1 MTRRRWL
8 HSLTGMSITDFPPD
22 GIRVSDADRDL
33 ALAELSEHFQTGRL
47 TKEEFDDRSGRALQ
61 ARTGRELG
69 ELFGD
74 LPRSHADMARTV
86 SSPAWGVSRSRTV
99 RLAIACA
106 VACVIIVDALFSSR
120 SGHHVGFDL
129 LPVLVVLFVIRRVR
143 AR

>member
-1 MTRRRWL
+1 
-8 HSLTGMSITDFPPD
+8 MSITDFPPG

-47 TKEEFDDRSGRALQ
+47 TKEEFDDRSGRALR

-74 LPRSHADMARTV
+74 LPRSHADMPRTV
-86 SSPAWGVSRSRTV
+86 RSPAWGVSRRRRTV

-106 VACVIIVDALFSSR
+106 IACVIIVDALFSSR
-120 SGHHVGFDL
+120 SGHHGSFGWLV
-129 LPVLVVLFVIRRVR
+129 PVLVVLFVIRRVR

>member
-1 MTRRRWL
+1 MQTPDRN
-8 HSLTGMSITDFPPD
+8 FPPD

-47 TKEEFDDRSGRALQ
+47 TKEEFDDRSGRALR

-74 LPRSHADMARTV
+74 LPRSHADMPRTV

>member
-1 MTRRRWL
+1 
-8 HSLTGMSITDFPPD
+8 MSITDFPQD
-22 GIRVSDADRDL
+22 SIRVSDADRDL

-74 LPRSHADMARTV
+74 LPRSHADMPRTV

>member
-1 MTRRRWL
+1 
-8 HSLTGMSITDFPPD
+8 MSITDFPQD
-22 GIRVSDADRDL
+22 SIRVSDADRDL

-74 LPRSHADMARTV
+74 LPRSHADMPRTV

-99 RLAIACA
+99 RLAIAFA
-106 VACVIIVDALFSSR
+106 IACVIIVDALFSSR

>member
-8 HSLTGMSITDFPPD
+8 RSLTGMSITDFPQD
-22 GIRVSDADRDL
+22 SIRVSDADRDL

-74 LPRSHADMARTV
+74 LPRSHADMPRTV

-106 VACVIIVDALFSSR
+106 IACVIIVDALFSSR

>member
-1 MTRRRWL
+1 
-8 HSLTGMSITDFPPD
+8 MSITDFPPD

-47 TKEEFDDRSGRALQ
+47 TKEEFDDRSGRALR

-74 LPRSHADMARTV
+74 LPRSHADMPRTARSPV
-86 SSPAWGVSRSRTV
+86 RSPAWGVSRPRTV

-106 VACVIIVDALFSSR
+106 IACVIIVDALFSSR

-129 LPVLVVLFVIRRVR
+129 LPVLVVLFVIRRVC